1 MFKKLKK
8 FFIRKSSKIK
18 DEEAE
23 EEGNRSPNGS
33 VKSPRIQLFGLGAES
48 PTEQLSNLSNEIIE
62 LEEYADYE
70 SLPGIQLFQ
79 IEEIVYQPD
88 PNEESTNEEGRRFET
103 SADVH
108 VDHDDDAESR
118 ISPCDM
124 KSIFEIPNI
133 IPRSTIT
140 NVTRKQLPPKVRKVY
155 TTRCAK
161 ERLPFDKNLLETPTI
176 SKSILEELAEFYR
189 EFPNLRTEVRIL
201 IANKSIVYL
210 LGTNHADPQCP
221 IDVANIITK
230 VKPQTAVIELC
241 AWRACGCPIHRYNIF
256 QTKPEFTFRY
266 LRRVISQIGFLPA
279 MIFFTDAFNEHNAI
293 ERNTTD
299 YGGEFAAAARLCD
312 ELKNCKIMLGDRE
325 IPTTVKR
332 QASAMGNWRGIRITT
347 LVTMALLFKRKMKP
361 LLMRG
366 HQLVVQD
373 PRFYQIVVLERD
385 IFLTYMIQ
393 IAASLRYTEDNP
405 HIVAVVGQGHLA
417 GIQSFWGKVS
427 PSILPLILKPESEF

>member
-8 FFIRKSSKIK
+8 IFTRESSKNK
-18 DEEAE
+18 EEDEQ
-23 EEGNRSPNGS
+23 SPRES
-33 VKSPRIQLFGLGAES
+33 VESPRIQFEFVES
-48 PTEQLSNLSNEIIE
+48 PSENLPDFSDEINE
-62 LEEYADYE
+62 YSSCE
-70 SLPGIQLFQ
+70 SPGIQLFQ
-79 IEEIVYQPD
+79 IDDIVYQPD
-88 PNEESTNEEGRRFET
+88 RDEKSTDIDVESGQFENSNEVDVDEAD
-103 SADVH
+103 SA
-108 VDHDDDAESR
+108 SK

-133 IPRSTIT
+133 IPRSTIA
-140 NVTRKQLPPKVRKVY
+140 NVPRKQLRPKVRKVY
-155 TTRCAK
+155 TTRCVK
-161 ERLPFDKNLLETPTI
+161 EKLPFDKNLLETPTI
-176 SKSILEELAEFYR
+176 SKSILEELSEFYK

-293 ERNTTD
+293 ERNHTD

-332 QASAMGNWRGIRITT
+332 QASAMGNWRGLRITT

-361 LLMRG
+361 WLMRG

-393 IAASLRYTEDNP
+393 IASSLRYTEDNP
-405 HIVAVVGQGHLA
+405 HIVAVVGQGHLS
-417 GIQSFWGKVS
+417 GIQNFWGKVS
-427 PSILPLILKPESEF
+427 PSILPLILKSESEF